1 MNDVHVEICMGSS
14 CHSRGNF
21 ELAHLLAA
29 FERDESRIKVTGALC
44 QDRCSEGPVVRIN
57 GQLVLQPDPVSLRE
71 SIARALA
78 ATDRPLEA

>member
-14 CHSRGNF
+14 CHSRGNV

-29 FERDESRIKVTGALC
+29 FERDEPRIRVTGALC
-44 QDRCSEGPVVRIN
+44 QDRCSDGPVVKVN

-71 SIARALA
+71 TIARALVA
-78 ATDRPLEA
+78 PSRAPEA